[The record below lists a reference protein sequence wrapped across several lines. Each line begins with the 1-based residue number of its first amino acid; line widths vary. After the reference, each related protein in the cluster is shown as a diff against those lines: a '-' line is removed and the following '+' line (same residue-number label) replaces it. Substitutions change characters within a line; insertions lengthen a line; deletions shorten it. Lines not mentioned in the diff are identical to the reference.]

1 LTAVNAYSK
10 IISHLKKGT
19 CMEGLTEKQEE
30 VLAFIKEHLDDL
42 GRPPTL
48 MEICD
53 EFQWTSPNAAASHLR
68 FLELKG
74 AIKIDKG
81 VTRGIRVL

>member
-1 LTAVNAYSK
+1 
-10 IISHLKKGT
+10 
-19 CMEGLTEKQEE
+19 MEDLTEKQEE
-30 VLAFIKEHLDDL
+30 VLAFIKEHLKDL

-53 EFQWTSPNAAASHLR
+53 EFGWSSPNSAASHVK
-68 FLELKG
+68 FLEIKG
-74 AIKIDKG
+74 AIEIDKG

>member
-1 LTAVNAYSK
+1 
-10 IISHLKKGT
+10 
-19 CMEGLTEKQEE
+19 MEDLTEKQEE
-30 VLAFIKEHLDDL
+30 VLAFIKEHLNDL

-53 EFQWTSPNAAASHLR
+53 EFEWKSPNSAAAHLKS
-68 FLELKG
+68 LEMKG
-74 AIKIDKG
+74 VIEIDRG

>member
-1 LTAVNAYSK
+1 
-10 IISHLKKGT
+10 
-19 CMEGLTEKQEE
+19 MEDLTEKQEE
-30 VLAFIKEHLDDL
+30 VLAFIKEHVSDL

-53 EFQWTSPNAAASHLR
+53 EFGWSSPNSASAHLK
-68 FLELKG
+68 FLEIKG
-74 AIKIDKG
+74 AIEIDKG

>member
-1 LTAVNAYSK
+1 
-10 IISHLKKGT
+10 
-19 CMEGLTEKQEE
+19 MEDLTEKQKE
-30 VLAFIKEHLDDL
+30 VLAFLKRHLKDI

-53 EFQWTSPNAAASHLR
+53 EFEWTSPNSASTHLK
-68 FLELKG
+68 FLEIKG
-74 AIKIDKG
+74 AIEIDKG

>member
-1 LTAVNAYSK
+1 
-10 IISHLKKGT
+10 
-19 CMEGLTEKQEE
+19 MEDLTEKQEE
-30 VLAFIKEHLDDL
+30 VLAFIKEHLSDL

-53 EFQWTSPNAAASHLR
+53 EFQWTSPNSAASHLK

-74 AIKIDKG
+74 AIEIDRG